1 MHVFKRHQLLFPMLL
16 AMEMQRE
23 QQGGFT
29 ERELETLGKDL
40 GSVDSQLELAGESSV
55 SSLATKPP
63 WIDDKVSNAML
74 CYAYHIASL
83 VYVCM

>member
-1 MHVFKRHQLLFPMLL
+1 M
-16 AMEMQRE
+16 
-23 QQGGFT
+23 

-74 CYAYHIASL
+74 CLPHCIAGVRMHVVVVQGDETSERYCTSEDTGYG
-83 VYVCM
+83 VV